1 MNDQCRALPAMVN
14 QPICKSDMPYK
25 INKLTRQIKLIHV
38 KKDNIKKLRC
48 NPNNENKAQIIVP
61 NVVPVTT

>member
-38 KKDNIKKLRC
+38 KKDNIKK
-48 NPNNENKAQIIVP
+48 
-61 NVVPVTT
+61 